1 MSVCCCSHVICMDV
15 GCVDGIEGMD
25 GTDDMDGMDGTDDM
39 DGMDGTDDI
48 APIAPIAPTG
58 AYAITPG
65 IITGTIPPTGCT
77 ATAGPLLGSSTCIS
91 SLSST
96 FPEIASF
103 FSLFLGIGSPSNSLM
118 NSKYAWSRFR
128 DSSTFLR
135 SWRNGQSRA
144 KCEVSPQ
151 MLQVTFAGVKLS
163 RMKLPIIGYVAYWDS
178 YTGCGPARRKWRKK
192 RHWRPV
198 R

>member
-25 GTDDMDGMDGTDDM
+25 GMDGIEGM

-178 YTGCGPARRKWRKK
+178 GPVRRKWRKK